1 MKKKKFKFIDL
12 FSGIGA
18 FHQALENLG
27 GECVFAS
34 DIDKYAIETYYEN
47 YKMDS
52 DFNIC
57 DVKEEDIPKHDV
69 LCGGF
74 PCQAFSTA
82 GHKKGFDDTRGTL
95 FFEIARILKYHKT
108 KYIILENVKNLV
120 GHDNGNTWR
129 VIRNTLIELGYILTE
144 EPLLMSPNYLG
155 VPQLRERVFIL
166 GIHESQ
172 LTKVNPKLIYEKDG
186 SKYLN
191 IVKLTR
197 KDAPETSI
205 YTVLDDLTDEEAKKY
220 EMSEYEKLTLT
231 AWDEFHKNINPK
243 VLGFPVWT
251 FEFGE
256 TYDYS
261 EFPKWK
267 QDYIRKNRKLYL
279 DNKKFIDKWMVKYN
293 VNGFK
298 LRDKKFE
305 WQAGDKYSS
314 VWETSIQLR
323 QSGIRCKKPDY
334 FPTLVAMVQTPII
347 GKYKRRMTPREV
359 ARLQSFPDTFIYN
372 KDLHQAYKQ
381 FGNSANIEII
391 EYLAKQLL
399 IDILED

>member
-1 MKKKKFKFIDL
+1 MNNYKFKFIDL

-18 FHQALENLG
+18 FHQALEKLG

-34 DIDKYAIETYYEN
+34 DIDKYAIETYYDN
-47 YKMDS
+47 YNMDS
-52 DFNIC
+52 NFNIR
-57 DVKEEDIPKHDV
+57 DVKEEDIPEHDV

-82 GHKKGFDDTRGTL
+82 GHKKGFEDTRGTL

-120 GHDNGNTWR
+120 SHDNGNTWK

-166 GIHESQ
+166 GVHESQ
-172 LTKVNPKLIYEKDG
+172 LDHINPNLIYEKDG
-186 SKYLN
+186 NKFLN
-191 IVKLTR
+191 IKKISR
-197 KDAPETSI
+197 KEAPATSI
-205 YTVLDDLTDEEAKKY
+205 YSVLDDLNEEESKSFAIT
-220 EMSEYEKLTLT
+220 EYENLTLT
-231 AWDEFHKNINPK
+231 AWDEFHKNISPK

-267 QDYIRKNRKLYL
+267 QDYIRKNRKLYI
-279 DNKKFIDKWMVKYN
+279 DNKKFIDKWMKKYN

-305 WQAGDKYSS
+305 WQAGESVDS

-334 FPTLVAMVQTPII
+334 FPTLVAMVQIPII

-359 ARLQSFPDTFIYN
+359 ARLQSFPDTFVYN

-381 FGNSANIEII
+381 FGNSANVDII
-391 EYLAKQLL
+391 KYLANQLL
-399 IDILED
+399 TDII